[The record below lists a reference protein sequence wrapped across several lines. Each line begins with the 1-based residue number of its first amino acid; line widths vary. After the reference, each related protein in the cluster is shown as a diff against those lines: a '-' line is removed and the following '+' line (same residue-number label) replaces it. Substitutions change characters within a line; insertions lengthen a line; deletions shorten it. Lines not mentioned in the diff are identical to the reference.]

1 MSHKDDELNELLK
14 PIQDLS
20 PDDLQMQKWHSAV
33 QREVRKGQMTITT
46 TRGKLAFQL
55 VAAMFVG
62 VVMGAILI
70 KTFSPTNVQDPQ
82 NPMVAKFSINNATF
96 EHSHANLD

>member
-1 MSHKDDELNELLK
+1 MSHKDDELNDLLK
-14 PIQDLS
+14 PLQRLS
-20 PDDLQMQKWHSAV
+20 PNDLQMQKWQAAV
-33 QREVRKGQMTITT
+33 QKEVRTRQTTITT
-46 TRGKLAFQL
+46 TRRKLAFQL

-70 KTFSPTNVQDPQ
+70 KSFSPTNVQ
-82 NPMVAKFSINNATF
+82 NPLVAQISIDNATF

>member
-1 MSHKDDELNELLK
+1 MSHKDDELNDLLK
-14 PIQDLS
+14 PLQGLS
-20 PDDLQMQKWHSAV
+20 PNDLQMQKWQTAV
-33 QREVRKGQMTITT
+33 QKEVRTGQTTTITT
-46 TRGKLAFQL
+46 TRRKLAFQL

-70 KTFSPTNVQDPQ
+70 KSFSPTNVQ
-82 NPMVAKFSINNATF
+82 NPLVAQISIDNATF

>member
-14 PIQDLS
+14 PLQGLS
-20 PDDLQMQKWHSAV
+20 PNDLQMQKWQAAV
-33 QREVRKGQMTITT
+33 QREVRKGQTTITT
-46 TRGKLAFQL
+46 RRKLAFQL

-62 VVMGAILI
+62 LVMGAFLI
-70 KTFSPTNVQDPQ
+70 KSFSPSNVQ
-82 NPMVAKFSINNATF
+82 NPMVVQISFDDATF